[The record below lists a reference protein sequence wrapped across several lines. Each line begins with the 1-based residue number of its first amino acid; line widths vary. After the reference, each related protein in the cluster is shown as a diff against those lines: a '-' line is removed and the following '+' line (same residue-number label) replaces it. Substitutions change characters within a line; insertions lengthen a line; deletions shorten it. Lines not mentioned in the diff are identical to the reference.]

1 MMRHRDTRITH
12 KSFLRCPGCYPSDL
26 TKSKSFAVHGQFET
40 DTDGGGHHLQAI
52 LDTNPLNVLN
62 DNHASRLMAHPWACG
77 RVQVDFVVC
86 VSSELVNA
94 EDLFSLHCLATSH
107 AQVVIT

>member
-1 MMRHRDTRITH
+1 M
-12 KSFLRCPGCYPSDL
+12 
-26 TKSKSFAVHGQFET
+26 TKSKSFVVHSEFET

-52 LDTNPLNVLN
+52 LDTNLSNVLN
-62 DNHASRLMAHPWACG
+62 DNHASRLMAHPWARG
-77 RVQVDFVVC
+77 KVQVDCVVC

-94 EDLFSLHCLATSH
+94 EDLFSFHCLATFH